1 MCYCAKAKHKDS
13 RDEAAADVCQ
23 VSYHFQQRSLLRGT
37 GPQAVQAME
46 RVATFSPPQKELFL
60 GEGEAVLMN
69 TNPPGKMPVL
79 RNAVC

>member
-1 MCYCAKAKHKDS
+1 
-13 RDEAAADVCQ
+13 
-23 VSYHFQQRSLLRGT
+23 
-37 GPQAVQAME
+37 ME

-60 GEGEAVLMN
+60 EEGEAVLMN